1 MAGGPLF
8 PFSAVP
14 RTSGK
19 VFPTIQVGDT
29 NGRMDAGMGV
39 IASLDADAT
48 WDLRFQMPPS
58 LPTGTLKLVL
68 IAIADA
74 TSGNAKVNP
83 KWAAIS
89 RAGGN
94 PDTVSLTAETVS
106 TITWAAGDD
115 DDYKETEIT
124 LDAATAPT
132 ADQVLVMDLVFETAS
147 WTLAAVSTWIA
158 FLVWE

>member
-1 MAGGPLF
+1 MAGGPIF
-8 PFSAVP
+8 PFSSVP

-29 NGRMDAGMGV
+29 NGRQDAGMGV
-39 IASLDADAT
+39 MASLNADAT
-48 WDLRFQMPPS
+48 YDLRFQMPPS

-68 IAIADA
+68 ISMADA

-89 RAGGN
+89 RSGGN
-94 PDTVSLTAETVS
+94 PDSVSLTAEGTSTVS
-106 TITWAAGDD
+106 WSAGDD
-115 DDYKETEIT
+115 DDYKETKIT

-132 ADQVLVMDLVFETAS
+132 ADQVLVMDLVFETSS
-147 WTLAAVSTWIA
+147 WTLAVVSTWIA